1 MRWVTLAVT
10 LALGVSQVRFK
21 APARAGTVRGHYVGP
36 LAAPQPV
43 GPHGA
48 TAVNNGVN
56 ITEKILEFQGYYLL
70 LITLNSKGY
79 TCTCRG

>member
-43 GPHGA
+43 GPHGV
-48 TAVNNGVN
+48 TAVKNGVN
-56 ITEKILEFQGYYLL
+56 ITEKILEFQGYY
-70 LITLNSKGY
+70 TKGY
-79 TCTCRG
+79 SRREIRFR

>member
-10 LALGVSQVRFK
+10 LALGVSQVQFK

-43 GPHGA
+43 GPHGV
-48 TAVNNGVN
+48 TAVKNGVN
-56 ITEKILEFQGYYLL
+56 ITEKILEFQGYY
-70 LITLNSKGY
+70 TKG
-79 TCTCRG
+79 